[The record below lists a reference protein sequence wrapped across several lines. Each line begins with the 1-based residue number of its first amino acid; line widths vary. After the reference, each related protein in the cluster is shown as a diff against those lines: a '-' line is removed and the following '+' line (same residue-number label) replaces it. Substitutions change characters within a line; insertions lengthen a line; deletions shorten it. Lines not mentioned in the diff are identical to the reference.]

1 MIYLFFGNDCYKLF
15 YCNFFFREKMR
26 FYHDSVDV
34 TSSKYKTFDFHY
46 FLKAVH
52 EEIDCINQPVCKI
65 FNFRLSLERVHFHEK
80 KSFKEKKEFSVVHC
94 IKQENQQVFHSMF
107 KWSANKDQLFLNNF
121 EVEDKRKTT

>member
-1 MIYLFFGNDCYKLF
+1 MIYLFISLGMIYLFFGNDCYKLF

-65 FNFRLSLERVHFHEK
+65 FNFRLSLERLHFHEK
-80 KSFKEKKEFSVVHC
+80 KIIQGEEGIFCCSLYKTRKSTSFSFNV
-94 IKQENQQVFHSMF
+94 
-107 KWSANKDQLFLNNF
+107 
-121 EVEDKRKTT
+121 